1 MGMADTVTKQ
11 YMRENTVFADAFN
24 FLLYDGESVIQ
35 PEKLK
40 ELDTTELA
48 VPFAVDN
55 TDNRQAEAVQK
66 YRDILKMTTVM
77 TDDTAA
83 YVLLGV
89 ESQTDIH
96 YAMPVRNIIYDALQY
111 GKQVSEISARNRK
124 KSKQTRREFLS
135 GFHRDDKLIPVI
147 TLVIHFGA
155 DKWDAPMSLH
165 EMMVVTDK
173 NLLKHIPDYRI
184 KLIDPSQISSD
195 EMDKF
200 QTSLREV
207 LCYIKYSK
215 NADKFAQ
222 YMKNNRRME
231 HLELNAA
238 QVIRAVTNTKF
249 QIPKGTEV
257 VNVCEAVE
265 VLMERRKNEGIQQGL
280 EQGKSQ
286 GITQGKLS
294 LLQDLINDGTLT
306 IEAAAAKADMTVEEF
321 TESIKKL

>member
-1 MGMADTVTKQ
+1 MADTVTKQ
-11 YMRENTVFADAFN
+11 YMRENAVFADAFN
-24 FLLYDGESVIQ
+24 FLLYEGENVIQ
-35 PEKLK
+35 PEKIK
-40 ELDTTELA
+40 ELDTTELTI
-48 VPFAVDN
+48 PFTVDN
-55 TDNRQAEAVQK
+55 VGNQQTETVQK

-89 ESQTDIH
+89 ESQTDVH

-111 GKQVSEISARNRK
+111 GKQVTEISARNRK
-124 KSKQTRREFLS
+124 KGNQTKREFLS
-135 GFHRDDKLIPVI
+135 GFHKDDKLIPVI

-165 EMMVVTDK
+165 EMMAVTDK

-184 KLIDPSQISSD
+184 KLIDPAQIEAA

-215 NADKFAQ
+215 DADMFAQ
-222 YMKNNRRME
+222 YMKNNQRME
-231 HLELNAA
+231 QLELNAA
-238 QVIRAVTNTKF
+238 QVIREVTNTKF
-249 QIPKGTEV
+249 QIPKGKEV

-265 VLMERRKNEGIQQGL
+265 VLMDRRKNEGIQ
-280 EQGKSQ
+280 
-286 GITQGKLS
+286 QGKLS

-306 IEAAAAKADMTVEEF
+306 IEAAATKADMTVEEF
-321 TESIKKL
+321 IESIKKL

>member
-11 YMRENTVFADAFN
+11 YMRENAVFADAFN
-24 FLLYDGESVIQ
+24 FLLYEGENVIQ
-35 PEKLK
+35 PEKIK
-40 ELDTTELA
+40 ELDTTELTI
-48 VPFAVDN
+48 PFTVDN
-55 TDNRQAEAVQK
+55 VGNQQTETVQK

-89 ESQTDIH
+89 ESQTDVH

-111 GKQVSEISARNRK
+111 GKQVTEISARNRK
-124 KSKQTRREFLS
+124 KGNQTKREFLS
-135 GFHRDDKLIPVI
+135 GFHKDDKLIPVI

-165 EMMVVTDK
+165 EMMAVTDK

-184 KLIDPSQISSD
+184 KLIDPAQIEAA

-215 NADKFAQ
+215 DADMFAQ
-222 YMKNNRRME
+222 YMKNNQRME
-231 HLELNAA
+231 QLELNAA
-238 QVIRAVTNTKF
+238 QVIREVTNTKF
-249 QIPKGTEV
+249 QIPKGKEV

-265 VLMERRKNEGIQQGL
+265 VLMDRRKNEGIQ
-280 EQGKSQ
+280 
-286 GITQGKLS
+286 QGKLS

-306 IEAAAAKADMTVEEF
+306 IEAAATKADMTVEEF
-321 TESIKKL
+321 IESIKKL

>member
-1 MGMADTVTKQ
+1 MVTKQ

-24 FLLYDGESVIQ
+24 FLLYDGENVIR
-35 PEKLK
+35 PENLK
-40 ELDTTELA
+40 ELDTTELV

-89 ESQTDIH
+89 ESQTDVH

-111 GKQVSEISARNRK
+111 GKQVTEISARNRK
-124 KSKQTRREFLS
+124 KGNQTRKEFLF
-135 GFHRDDKLIPVI
+135 GFHKNDKLIPVI
-147 TLVIHFGA
+147 TLVIHLGA

-165 EMMVVTDK
+165 EMMAVTDK
-173 NLLKHIPDYRI
+173 NLLKYIQDYRI
-184 KLIDPSQISSD
+184 KLIDPAQID
-195 EMDKF
+195 VTEMDKF

-215 NADKFAQ
+215 DADKFTQ

-231 HLELNAA
+231 QLELNAA
-238 QVIRAVTNTKF
+238 QVIREVTNTKF

-257 VNVCEAVE
+257 VNVCQAVE
-265 VLMERRKNEGIQQGL
+265 VLMDRRKNEGIQ
-280 EQGKSQ
+280 Q

>member
-24 FLLYDGESVIQ
+24 FLLYDGENVIQ
-35 PEKLK
+35 PDKLK

-89 ESQTDIH
+89 ESQTDVH

-111 GKQVSEISARNRK
+111 GKQVTEISVRNRK
-124 KSKQTRREFLS
+124 KGNQTRREFLS

-165 EMMVVTDK
+165 EMMAVTDK

-265 VLMERRKNEGIQQGL
+265 VLMERRKNEGI
-280 EQGKSQ
+280 
-286 GITQGKLS
+286 TQGKLS

-321 TESIKKL
+321 TEAIKKL

>member
-1 MGMADTVTKQ
+1 MRMADTVTKQ

-24 FLLYDGESVIQ
+24 FLLYDGENVIQ
-35 PEKLK
+35 PDKLK

-55 TDNRQAEAVQK
+55 TDNRQSEAVQK

-89 ESQTDIH
+89 ESQTDVH

-111 GKQVSEISARNRK
+111 GKQVTEISARNRK
-124 KSKQTRREFLS
+124 KGNQTRREFLS
-135 GFHRDDKLIPVI
+135 GFHKDDKLIPVI

-165 EMMVVTDK
+165 EMMAVTDK

-249 QIPKGTEV
+249 QIPKGMEV

-265 VLMERRKNEGIQQGL
+265 VLMERRKNEGIQQGR
-280 EQGKSQ
+280 SQ

>member
-1 MGMADTVTKQ
+1 MADTVTKQ

-24 FLLYDGESVIQ
+24 FLLYDGENVIR

-40 ELDTTELA
+40 ELDTTELV
-48 VPFAVDN
+48 VPFTVDN

-89 ESQTDIH
+89 ESQTDVH

-111 GKQVSEISARNRK
+111 GKQVTEITARNRK
-124 KSKQTRREFLS
+124 NGNQTRKEFLS
-135 GFHRDDKLIPVI
+135 GFHKDDKLIPVI

-155 DKWDAPMSLH
+155 DKREVPMSLH
-165 EMMVVTDK
+165 EMMAVTDK

-184 KLIDPSQISSD
+184 KLIDPAQID
-195 EMDKF
+195 VTEMDKF

-215 NADKFAQ
+215 DADKFTQ

-231 HLELNAA
+231 QLELNAA
-238 QVIRAVTNTKF
+238 QVIREVTNTKF

-265 VLMERRKNEGIQQGL
+265 ALMERRKNE
-280 EQGKSQ
+280 

>member
-1 MGMADTVTKQ
+1 MADTVTKQ

-24 FLLYDGESVIQ
+24 FLLYDGENVIQ
-35 PEKLK
+35 PDKLK

-77 TDDTAA
+77 TDDTVA

-89 ESQTDIH
+89 ESQTDVH

-111 GKQVSEISARNRK
+111 GKQVTEISARNRK
-124 KSKQTRREFLS
+124 KGNQTKREFLS
-135 GFHRDDKLIPVI
+135 GFHKDDKLIPVI
-147 TLVIHFGA
+147 TLVIHFGT

-165 EMMVVTDK
+165 EMMAVTDK

-222 YMKNNRRME
+222 YMKNNKRME
-231 HLELNAA
+231 QLELNAA
-238 QVIRAVTNTKF
+238 QVIREVTNTKF
-249 QIPKGTEV
+249 QIPKGKEV

-265 VLMERRKNEGIQQGL
+265 VLMDRRKNEGIQ
-280 EQGKSQ
+280 
-286 GITQGKLS
+286 QGKLS

-306 IEAAAAKADMTVEEF
+306 IEAAATKADMTVEEF
-321 TESIKKL
+321 IESIKKL